1 MSDIR
6 VYIVDDE
13 DIVRDGLTQYV
24 PWYDYGMEVVGT
36 AENGME
42 AYDFICKHE
51 VDLVISD
58 IYMPRMDGLELV
70 EKLKESGKSPVVILI
85 SGHSDFEY
93 AKRAIKSKI
102 VFEYILKPI
111 SFEELDKVLAAAKAK
126 IINEELKSEFPILTK
141 EEWAKLALDEKE
153 DKISKQ
159 SIIINEINL
168 CDLNHALRLFH
179 ESWNFMIKNAYSQNM
194 IARYCI
200 EMGIGLIELVLQER
214 NSREILLEDP
224 ILAVN
229 SKSDLADIHAYSE
242 KLINTAYKVM
252 SHKERMDVSPLISA
266 ALEYLNENYA
276 NHDQALNLLADK
288 LNVSPNYLCLKF
300 KEETGINYT
309 KYLNSLRVKH
319 AKELLRDIR
328 LKVYMVSDMVGFD
341 DTRYFSRIFRT
352 YTGYT
357 PTEFQ
362 KKEAIRS

>member
-1 MSDIR
+1 MSNIR
-6 VYIVDDE
+6 VYIIDDE

-36 AENGME
+36 ARNGTE
-42 AYDFICKHE
+42 AYDFICRHE
-51 VDLVISD
+51 VDLLITD
-58 IYMPRMDGLELV
+58 IYMPKMDGLELI
-70 EKLKESGKSPVVILI
+70 EKLKEAGKNPVVIII

-93 AKRAIKSKI
+93 AKRAIKTKM

-111 SFEELDKVLAAAKAK
+111 SFEELDKVLASAKVK
-126 IINEELKSEFPILTK
+126 IDQSGTESEFPILTK
-141 EEWAKLALDEKE
+141 QEWARLAADEKANR
-153 DKISKQ
+153 IAKQ
-159 SIIINEINL
+159 SEIINEINL
-168 CDLNHALRLFH
+168 CDLDHALRLFH
-179 ESWNFMIKNAYSQNM
+179 ESWSFMIKNNYSKNM
-194 IARYCI
+194 ISRYCI
-200 EMGIGLIELVLQER
+200 EMGIGIIELVLQER
-214 NSREILLEDP
+214 NSRDILLEDP

-229 SKSDLADIHAYSE
+229 SKSNLSDIHDYSE
-242 KLINTAYKVM
+242 NLINISYKVM

-266 ALEYLNENYA
+266 ALDYLNDNYA

-319 AKELLRDIR
+319 AKELLRDVR

-362 KKEAIRS
+362 KKEAIRI